1 MGRAIAPER
10 YRKARPNR
18 VAPTVEPTHRSGRGA
33 VASENERTTGHLPP
47 GEDRSGPKD
56 RGDWAVDWC
65 SMVFLCCTRKVK
77 GESEGLM
84 LVMQIDAVISDQNL
98 EYEDANG

>member
-1 MGRAIAPER
+1 
-10 YRKARPNR
+10 
-18 VAPTVEPTHRSGRGA
+18 
-33 VASENERTTGHLPP
+33 
-47 GEDRSGPKD
+47 
-56 RGDWAVDWC
+56 
-65 SMVFLCCTRKVK
+65 MVFLCCTRKVK